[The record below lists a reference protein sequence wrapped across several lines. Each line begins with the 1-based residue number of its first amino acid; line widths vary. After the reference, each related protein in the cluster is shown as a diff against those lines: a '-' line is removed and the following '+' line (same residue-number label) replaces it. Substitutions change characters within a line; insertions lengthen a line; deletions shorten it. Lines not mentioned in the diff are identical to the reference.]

1 MGIAGLFI
9 IAFGGLGLTV
19 LIGLVERF
27 LFFKN
32 QTAEEGGE
40 GEEVSLL
47 HRKSLRYLEVRER
60 KTMVN

>member
-32 QTAEEGGE
+32 QTAEEGE

-47 HRKSLRYLEVRER
+47 HRESLRYLEVRER

>member
-32 QTAEEGGE
+32 QTAEEGE

-60 KTMVN
+60 KSMVN